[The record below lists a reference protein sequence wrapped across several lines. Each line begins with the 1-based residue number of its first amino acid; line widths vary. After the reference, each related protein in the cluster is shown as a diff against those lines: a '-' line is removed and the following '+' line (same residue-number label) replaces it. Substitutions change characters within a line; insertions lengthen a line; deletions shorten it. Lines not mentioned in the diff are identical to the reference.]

1 MAQLALGVPAPA
13 VEVAVA
19 RQGEDV
25 VRAAEDLH
33 DRALALADLRTL
45 EMLDSAEVV
54 QTLVDDVGMAEIAVD
69 TVAARVHAARRVQ
82 QNGDFL
88 ALRKARISTSP
99 TAMSTTSV
107 ASASFRRVGVVINFF
122 SIPELS

>member
-54 QTLVDDVGMAEIAVD
+54 QTLVDDVGMAEIPVD
-69 TVAARVHAARRVQ
+69 AVAARVHAARRVQ

-88 ALRKARISTSP
+88 ALR
-99 TAMSTTSV
+99 
-107 ASASFRRVGVVINFF
+107 
-122 SIPELS
+122 

>member
-1 MAQLALGVPAPA
+1 
-13 VEVAVA
+13 
-19 RQGEDV
+19 
-25 VRAAEDLH
+25 
-33 DRALALADLRTL
+33 
-45 EMLDSAEVV
+45 MLDSTEVV
-54 QTLVDDVGMAEIAVD
+54 ETLVHDVGMAEIAVD
-69 TVAARVHAARRVQ
+69 AVAARVHAARGVQ

-88 ALRKARISTSP
+88 ALRKARICTSP